1 MSHFLLNNEKVSS
14 WVDQL
19 NKKETSDDS
28 WASFVR
34 KKRFLLHQKAVST
47 IANEIKKKA
56 MNLWEKDQAGVGHK
70 DLKQPSLRLIWG
82 NGSFSHTGNH
92 LPPVANIGL
101 FRKLAPFFD
110 EAILQDEPNTSKKS
124 SCCHEDVVWFEKK
137 SVSGFFFLIFL
148 YVLYSLKINT
158 PVFFF
163 FLFLFLFCLSL

>member
-1 MSHFLLNNEKVSS
+1 
-14 WVDQL
+14 
-19 NKKETSDDS
+19 
-28 WASFVR
+28 
-34 KKRFLLHQKAVST
+34 
-47 IANEIKKKA
+47 

-137 SVSGFFFLIFL
+137 SKKAGYCPRCKTPWNRDLGAARNILQLFHYQRLNEGRLPPWAQRNPPSPPKTTTKSKLDGACLVSDTLI
-148 YVLYSLKINT
+148 
-158 PVFFF
+158 
-163 FLFLFLFCLSL
+163 

>member
-1 MSHFLLNNEKVSS
+1 
-14 WVDQL
+14 
-19 NKKETSDDS
+19 
-28 WASFVR
+28 
-34 KKRFLLHQKAVST
+34 
-47 IANEIKKKA
+47 

-92 LPPVANIGL
+92 LPPVVNIGL

-137 SVSGFFFLIFL
+137 SVSGFFFDL
-148 YVLYSLKINT
+148 SLCFVFFENQHQCFS
-158 PVFFF
+158 FFF
-163 FLFLFLFCLSL
+163 FFSFLSLFVNNSKFPQFVVGFVCLNFFWSDFMVHLILKTNGILSLLVEKGWLLSSV